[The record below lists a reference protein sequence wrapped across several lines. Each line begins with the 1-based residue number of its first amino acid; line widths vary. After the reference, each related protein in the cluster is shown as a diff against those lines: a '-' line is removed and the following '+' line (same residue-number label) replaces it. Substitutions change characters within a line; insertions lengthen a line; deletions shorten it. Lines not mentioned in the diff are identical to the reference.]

1 MNTIDSEWTK
11 ESRIGT
17 NIPFY
22 DKSIFLE
29 IESYIIKKCAEYELT
44 CKYNVGPLIGGVPP
58 RNDNTKIVNH
68 FINAISYHDSM
79 GGILISTR
87 NAEINCR
94 NVDAILS
101 QDKEDD
107 ISEALLQKLND
118 KYILEYPSSNYDYV
132 VFLPGSNLFHSLDW
146 EKLDEALI
154 DNPLAMIK
162 LHPVITEKSANDI
175 KEKWPGRV
183 INQNVSGLQLL
194 NNSKSLWTSYN
205 SEFGLI
211 ASLKEKPF
219 AVLSKWND
227 VFSMIYSPIYRNLK
241 YKNIEYNKD
250 VVSKVISSKRSGF
263 VFPWQTDWKQRID
276 LYSESIHKFKNGMV
290 YPYV

>member
-162 LHPVITEKSANDI
+162 LHPVITEKSANACA
-175 KEKWPGRV
+175 
-183 INQNVSGLQLL
+183 LCTTL
-194 NNSKSLWTSYN
+194 
-205 SEFGLI
+205 
-211 ASLKEKPF
+211 
-219 AVLSKWND
+219 
-227 VFSMIYSPIYRNLK
+227 
-241 YKNIEYNKD
+241 
-250 VVSKVISSKRSGF
+250 
-263 VFPWQTDWKQRID
+263 
-276 LYSESIHKFKNGMV
+276 
-290 YPYV
+290 